1 VNTEAGAD
9 DARSGTGGE
18 ASASGGVTTRAALW
32 WREIRWV
39 LLAGAVG
46 TFGGWLFENALAGL
60 ALALLLLLLLQIRN
74 LIWLRAWL
82 QHPKRYEL
90 PESAGLWGE
99 VFDSLLDLQR
109 KNRKRKKKLTAM
121 LAEFQA
127 STSALP
133 DGAVVLG
140 ERGEILWF
148 NHAARRLLG
157 LRLPQDVGI
166 RVPNLI
172 RHPAFTQYFDGGDF
186 EREAEV
192 PSPVNRVK
200 TLSLRIVPYGRNQ
213 RLMIVRDVSERL
225 QLDAAR
231 RDFVSNA
238 SHELRTPLTVLRG
251 YLDLMEMEAQGSGV
265 LAPWQAPIVEMR
277 IQAIRMESL
286 VNDMLKLARLE
297 AGRTQM
303 REEVLDAPG
312 LIRRAVEDARQ
323 VSRGQHRFELAV
335 DPALTVIGGEVELHS
350 IFANLITN
358 AVRYTPAG
366 GAVRVRW
373 ERTAEGARFSVADT
387 GIGIAQK
394 DIPRLTERF
403 YRVDAGRS
411 RASGGTGLGL
421 SIVKHALESFDGRL
435 EIDSEVGVGST
446 FSCILPPHRLAHGP
460 APAEPAA
467 AIPQAPDAD

>member
-1 VNTEAGAD
+1 VSSETGTDQTRSGAGA
-9 DARSGTGGE
+9 
-18 ASASGGVTTRAALW
+18 VVTRAALW
-32 WREIRWV
+32 RRELRW
-39 LLAGAVG
+39 LLIAAAGGAAA
-46 TFGGWLFENALAGL
+46 GWLFDHALAGL
-60 ALALLLLLLLQIRN
+60 AVALLLLLLLQIRN

-90 PESAGLWGE
+90 PEPAGLWGE
-99 VFDSLLDLQR
+99 VFDGLLELQR
-109 KNRKRKKKLTAM
+109 KNRKRKKKLATM

-140 ERGEILWF
+140 ERGEIVWF
-148 NHAARRLLG
+148 NNAARRLLG
-157 LRLPQDVGI
+157 LRLPQDIGI

-172 RHPAFTQYFDGGDF
+172 RHPAFTKHFDGGDF

-192 PSPVNRVK
+192 PSPVNRAK

-213 RLMIVRDVSERL
+213 RLMIVRDISERL
-225 QLDAAR
+225 LLDAAR

-251 YLDLMEMEAQGSGV
+251 YLDLMELEAQGSGV
-265 LAPWQAPIVEMR
+265 LAPWHAPIVEMR
-277 IQAIRMESL
+277 AQALRMESL

-297 AGRTQM
+297 SGRAQM
-303 REEVLDAPG
+303 REETLDAPG

-323 VSRGQHRFELAV
+323 LSRGQHRFELAV
-335 DPALTVIGGEVELHS
+335 DGALTVIGGEVELHS

-373 ERTAEGARFSVADT
+373 EQTAEGARFSVADT

-435 EIDSEVGVGST
+435 DIDSEVGVGST
-446 FSCILPPHRLAHGP
+446 FTCILPQHRVTRLP
-460 APAEPAA
+460 APAPQPAA
-467 AIPQAPDAD
+467 APVPPAAE